1 MRGKRQ
7 GLQALRMATKRSE
20 GVANDGAG
28 GTENDDLLHQAKPQ
42 SRRPSNITGTA
53 ATMLSTRS
61 SMPPCPGNICP
72 MSLSPTLRLSIDSVS
87 APMIE
92 TTAALIDSAPMTA
105 SAPSART
112 STEILHPTPP
122 QTTHPTN
129 EKRTH

>member
-61 SMPPCPGNICP
+61 SMPPCPGNIWP
-72 MSLSPTLRLSIDSVS
+72 LSLRPTMRLSIDS
-87 APMIE
+87 AIGR
-92 TTAALIDSAPMTA
+92 A
-105 SAPSART
+105 SCRERVCPYV
-112 STEILHPTPP
+112 
-122 QTTHPTN
+122 
-129 EKRTH
+129 